1 MLSTRLASW
10 MAGRNLHYGW
20 LVAASNVGND
30 TDSIATMAG
39 AIAGAWKGFDAL
51 PKEQYAFFNSVNSH
65 DFNLPEM
72 ATGLTKLA
80 MESLKG

>member
-1 MLSTRLASW
+1 MIRYNGFMSRSLPMWAFAL
-10 MAGRNLHYGW
+10 
-20 LVAASNVGND
+20 
-30 TDSIATMAG
+30 MAG